1 MELERALWRKSHYW
15 VLYSS
20 LKSADKKE
28 KTFLFTVLSLI
39 DISSFLDTEPV
50 DILSGTADSSLV
62 VNLKTRERLEVKH
75 FNTIDTNI
83 TETRTF

>member
-1 MELERALWRKSHYW
+1 M
-15 VLYSS
+15 
-20 LKSADKKE
+20 
-28 KTFLFTVLSLI
+28 

-75 FNTIDTNI
+75 FNTNDTNI